1 MSQVVLERGRVQR
14 LFREQED
21 DSLISVSGHRKVCAG
36 DAYTRVCFSVYVRV
50 SARMHGAPCSSGSG
64 SVRRPRLPKYRFFI
78 ARQENFQ

>member
-36 DAYTRVCFSVYVRV
+36 DAYTRVCAFLCTCVCLP
-50 SARMHGAPCSSGSG
+50 ARTALLVQVGAAALDVPGFRSTDS
-64 SVRRPRLPKYRFFI
+64 L
-78 ARQENFQ
+78 

>member
-50 SARMHGAPCSSGSG
+50 SARTHALLVQVGAAALDVPGFRSADS
-64 SVRRPRLPKYRFFI
+64 L
-78 ARQENFQ
+78 